1 MSIKNKE
8 QKIVLLMG
16 RGIEGTGN
24 TRFTIELQDQLIREG
39 HDAKTIANNEKKW
52 GRTQS
57 QVNNIIE
64 HNFKKDG
71 PLEVEDDVNHV
82 IITSVPA
89 KSKAYT
95 QQGKDNFIKTLKEY
109 KEKGAK
115 IVYIQV
121 DHKIHSISRNFYR
134 EEEYMLPFFN
144 LLDLIITHDLNN
156 DFNQKFIK
164 RFLPEDYNVPVVA
177 RVAIGA
183 DMTEFEYLRKPASE
197 KIDKSIMFI
206 GRSAGWKGFQ
216 TLRDVQYN
224 HLRFHGYKTI
234 IEGIELSIG
243 VLGDLY
249 TQTKP
254 ERIQRPDTIHK
265 FNENDQL
272 EVLKDNSIENPSAY
286 IYGPY
291 NRNEAIERMSNVKF
305 GYFGTFIGAQYGGVL
320 ENTLLEIVNAGT
332 IPIIRKE
339 LYDSATFNEHRLND
353 FSPREIGL
361 LVYDSEDPLQLVE
374 DMDFY
379 DDNDE
384 EYDKL
389 FNNAIKFFTKYLDK
403 KVLIS
408 QITDVIIKQGE

>member
-1 MSIKNKE
+1 MRTINAL
-8 QKIVLLMG
+8 LLMG

-24 TRFTIELQDQLIREG
+24 TRFTIELQSQLQKDG
-39 HDAKTIANNEKKW
+39 HEAKTVANNEKKW

-57 QVNNIIE
+57 QVNDIVE

-71 PLEVEDDVNHV
+71 PLRAEDGIDVV

-95 QQGKDNFIKTLKEY
+95 QQGKDNFIETLKEY

-115 IVYIQV
+115 LVYIQV

-183 DMTEFEYLRKPASE
+183 DMTEFEHLRKPASE

-216 TLRDVQYN
+216 TLRDVQYR

-254 ERIQRPDTIHK
+254 LRVPRPDTIHK
-265 FNENDQL
+265 FNQDDQL
-272 EVLKDNSIENPSAY
+272 EVLSSSVENSPAY

-291 NRNEAIERMSNVKF
+291 NRNEAIERLSYVKF

-339 LYDSATFNEHRLND
+339 LYDSATFNEHRLDD
-353 FSPREIGL
+353 FDPKEIGIV
-361 LVYDSEDPLQLVE
+361 VYDSENPEKLIE
-374 DMDFY
+374 DLNFY
-379 DDNDE
+379 DENDE

-389 FNNAIKFFTKYLDK
+389 FNNAIAFFTKYLDK
-403 KVLIS
+403 SVLIG
-408 QITDVIIKQGE
+408 QITDVIVNGGE

>member
-1 MSIKNKE
+1 M
-8 QKIVLLMG
+8 
-16 RGIEGTGN
+16 
-24 TRFTIELQDQLIREG
+24 
-39 HDAKTIANNEKKW
+39 
-52 GRTQS
+52 
-57 QVNNIIE
+57 
-64 HNFKKDG
+64 
-71 PLEVEDDVNHV
+71 
-82 IITSVPA
+82 
-89 KSKAYT
+89 
-95 QQGKDNFIKTLKEY
+95 
-109 KEKGAK
+109 
-115 IVYIQV
+115 
-121 DHKIHSISRNFYR
+121 
-134 EEEYMLPFFN
+134 
-144 LLDLIITHDLNN
+144 IITHNLNN

-164 RFLPEDYNVPVVA
+164 RFLSEDYDVAVVE

-183 DMTEFEYLRKPASE
+183 DMTEFENLRKKASE

-216 TLRDVQYN
+216 TLRDVQYS

-379 DDNDE
+379 DENDE